1 MEKKIATYLLG
12 VAMGIIIMAFLN
24 VLIFD
29 TNTNEKALL
38 DLKKSYES
46 LLEEKSNL
54 QAQLDL
60 KADEADDKEANDK
73 EANDKE
79 TKEQA
84 EAEIVINQNDSHDE
98 IADKLV
104 EGNIYPHKNDIML
117 ILEILEYD
125 KLEAEKYLVDYG
137 IVPKHTNA
145 LKLYDEK
152 SLRIREVLAK
162 EQVIVD
168 EDAFEKF
175 QYMIDRSTK
184 IKPGTKSFK
193 VNSSLREIVDVLSN

>member
-46 LLEEKSNL
+46 LLEEKNNL
-54 QAQLDL
+54 QAQVDV
-60 KADEADDKEANDK
+60 KADETDDKEANG
-73 EANDKE
+73 NE

-84 EAEIVINQNDSHDE
+84 EAEIVINQNDSHEE

-104 EGNIYPHKNDIML
+104 EGKIYPHKNDIML

-152 SLRIREVLAK
+152 SLRIREVLDK
-162 EQVIVD
+162 EKVIVD

>member
-46 LLEEKSNL
+46 LLEEKNNL

-60 KADEADDKEANDK
+60 KADVTDDID
-73 EANDKE
+73 ANDKE

-145 LKLYDEK
+145 LKLFDEK

-162 EQVIVD
+162 EKVIVD

-184 IKPGTKSFK
+184 IKPGTKIFK

>member
-46 LLEEKSNL
+46 LLEEKNNL

-60 KADEADDKEANDK
+60 KADETDDK

-84 EAEIVINQNDSHDE
+84 EAEIVINQNDSHEE

-104 EGNIYPHKNDIML
+104 EGKIYPHKNDIML

-145 LKLYDEK
+145 LKLFDEK

-162 EQVIVD
+162 EKVIVD

>member
-29 TNTNEKALL
+29 TSTNEKALI

-46 LLEEKSNL
+46 LLEEKTNL
-54 QAQLDL
+54 QAQLDV
-60 KADEADDKEANDK
+60 KAEETNKKEAK
-73 EANDKE
+73 ELAGKD
-79 TKEQA
+79 TKEPA
-84 EAEIVINQNDSHDE
+84 KAEITINQNDSHEE

-162 EQVIVD
+162 EKVIVD

-184 IKPGTKSFK
+184 IKSGTKSFK

>member
-46 LLEEKSNL
+46 LLEEKNNL
-54 QAQLDL
+54 QAQVDV
-60 KADEADDKEANDK
+60 KADETDDKEANG
-73 EANDKE
+73 NE

-98 IADKLV
+98 ISDKLV

>member
-46 LLEEKSNL
+46 LLEEKNNL
-54 QAQLDL
+54 QAQVDV
-60 KADEADDKEANDK
+60 KADETDDREANG
-73 EANDKE
+73 NE

-162 EQVIVD
+162 EQVIAD

>member
-46 LLEEKSNL
+46 LLEEKNNL

-60 KADEADDKEANDK
+60 KADETDDK

-84 EAEIVINQNDSHDE
+84 EAEIVINQNDSHE
-98 IADKLV
+98 VIADKLV
-104 EGNIYPHKNDIML
+104 ESNIYPHKNDIML

-145 LKLYDEK
+145 LKLFDEK

-162 EQVIVD
+162 EKVIVD

-184 IKPGTKSFK
+184 IKPGTKIFK

>member
-46 LLEEKSNL
+46 LLEEKNNL

-60 KADEADDKEANDK
+60 KADETDDKEANDK
-73 EANDKE
+73 EI
-79 TKEQA
+79 KEQA

>member
-46 LLEEKSNL
+46 LLEEKNNL

-60 KADEADDKEANDK
+60 KADVTDDID
-73 EANDKE
+73 ANDKE

-162 EQVIVD
+162 EQVIAD

>member
-60 KADEADDKEANDK
+60 KADETDDK

-84 EAEIVINQNDSHDE
+84 EAEIVINQNDSHEE

-104 EGNIYPHKNDIML
+104 EGKIYPHKNDIML

>member
-12 VAMGIIIMAFLN
+12 VAMGIIIMAFLS

-46 LLEEKSNL
+46 LLEEKNNL

-60 KADEADDKEANDK
+60 KADETDDK

>member
-1 MEKKIATYLLG
+1 MIDYFVAQYFHVFDFVYRGFHKAVSGVDDELLFFTG
-12 VAMGIIIMAFLN
+12 M
-24 VLIFD
+24 D
-29 TNTNEKALL
+29 LL
-38 DLKKSYES
+38 YRPFHF
-46 LLEEKSNL
+46 
-54 QAQLDL
+54 
-60 KADEADDKEANDK
+60 
-73 EANDKE
+73 
-79 TKEQA
+79 QA

-175 QYMIDRSTK
+175 QYMNDRSTK

>member
-54 QAQLDL
+54 QAQLDV
-60 KADEADDKEANDK
+60 KAEETDDKEAN
-73 EANDKE
+73 EP
-79 TKEQA
+79 A
-84 EAEIVINQNDSHDE
+84 EAEIVINQNDSHEE
-98 IADKLV
+98 IAGKLV

-162 EQVIVD
+162 EKVIVD

>member
-46 LLEEKSNL
+46 LLEEKNNL

-60 KADEADDKEANDK
+60 KADETDDK

-98 IADKLV
+98 ISDKLV

-184 IKPGTKSFK
+184 IKPGTKIFK

>member
-29 TNTNEKALL
+29 TNTNEKVLL

-46 LLEEKSNL
+46 LLEEKNNL

-60 KADEADDKEANDK
+60 KADETDDKEANDK
-73 EANDKE
+73 EI
-79 TKEQA
+79 KEQA
-84 EAEIVINQNDSHDE
+84 EAEIFINQNDSHDE

>member
-46 LLEEKSNL
+46 LLEEKNNL

-60 KADEADDKEANDK
+60 KADETDDK

-162 EQVIVD
+162 EQVIAD

>member
-46 LLEEKSNL
+46 LLDEKNNL
-54 QAQLDL
+54 QAQVDV
-60 KADEADDKEANDK
+60 KADETDDREANG
-73 EANDKE
+73 KE

-84 EAEIVINQNDSHDE
+84 EAEIVINQNDSHEE

-104 EGNIYPHKNDIML
+104 EGKIYPHKNDIML

-162 EQVIVD
+162 EQVIAD

>member
-24 VLIFD
+24 VLIVD

-46 LLEEKSNL
+46 LLEEKNNL

-60 KADEADDKEANDK
+60 KADVTDDID
-73 EANDKE
+73 ANDKE

-162 EQVIVD
+162 EQVIAD

-193 VNSSLREIVDVLSN
+193 VNSSLREIVDLLSN

>member
-54 QAQLDL
+54 QAQLDV
-60 KADEADDKEANDK
+60 KAEETDDKEAN
-73 EANDKE
+73 EP
-79 TKEQA
+79 A
-84 EAEIVINQNDSHDE
+84 EAEIVINQNDSHEE

-104 EGNIYPHKNDIML
+104 EGKIYPHKNDIML

-145 LKLYDEK
+145 LKLFDEK

-162 EQVIVD
+162 EKVIVD

-184 IKPGTKSFK
+184 IKPGTKIFK

>member
-46 LLEEKSNL
+46 LLEEKNNL

-60 KADEADDKEANDK
+60 KADETDDK

-104 EGNIYPHKNDIML
+104 EGNIYSHKNDIML

>member
-46 LLEEKSNL
+46 LLEEKNNL

>member
-60 KADEADDKEANDK
+60 KADETDDK

-104 EGNIYPHKNDIML
+104 EGNIYSHKNDIML

>member
-29 TNTNEKALL
+29 TNTNEKVLL

-60 KADEADDKEANDK
+60 KADETDDKEAN
-73 EANDKE
+73 EP
-79 TKEQA
+79 A

-104 EGNIYPHKNDIML
+104 EGNIYSHKNDIML

-125 KLEAEKYLVDYG
+125 KLDAEKYLVDYG

-162 EQVIVD
+162 EKVIVD

>member
-60 KADEADDKEANDK
+60 KADVTDDID
-73 EANDKE
+73 ANDKE

-98 IADKLV
+98 ISDKLV

>member
-29 TNTNEKALL
+29 TNTNEKVLL

-46 LLEEKSNL
+46 LLEEKNNL

-60 KADEADDKEANDK
+60 KADETDDK

>member
-54 QAQLDL
+54 QAQLDV
-60 KADEADDKEANDK
+60 KADETDDKEAN
-73 EANDKE
+73 EP
-79 TKEQA
+79 A
-84 EAEIVINQNDSHDE
+84 EAEIVINQNDSHE
-98 IADKLV
+98 VIADKLV
-104 EGNIYPHKNDIML
+104 ESNIYPHKNDIML

>member
-46 LLEEKSNL
+46 LLEEKNNL

-60 KADEADDKEANDK
+60 KADVTDDID
-73 EANDKE
+73 ANDKE

-184 IKPGTKSFK
+184 IKPGTKIFK

>member
-46 LLEEKSNL
+46 LLEEKNNL
-54 QAQLDL
+54 QAQVDV
-60 KADEADDKEANDK
+60 KADETDDREANG
-73 EANDKE
+73 NE

-162 EQVIVD
+162 EKVIVD

>member
-46 LLEEKSNL
+46 LLEEKNNL

-60 KADEADDKEANDK
+60 KADVTDDID
-73 EANDKE
+73 ANDKE

-162 EQVIVD
+162 EKVIVD

>member
-46 LLEEKSNL
+46 LLEEKNNL

-60 KADEADDKEANDK
+60 KADETDDK

-104 EGNIYPHKNDIML
+104 EGNIYSHKNDIML

-152 SLRIREVLAK
+152 SLRIREVLDK
-162 EQVIVD
+162 EKVIVD

>member
-46 LLEEKSNL
+46 LLDEKNNL

-60 KADEADDKEANDK
+60 KADETYDKEAN
-73 EANDKE
+73 EP
-79 TKEQA
+79 A
-84 EAEIVINQNDSHDE
+84 EAEIVINQNDSHE
-98 IADKLV
+98 VIADKLV
-104 EGNIYPHKNDIML
+104 ESNIYPHKNDIML

>member
-46 LLEEKSNL
+46 LLEEKNNL

-60 KADEADDKEANDK
+60 KADVTDDID
-73 EANDKE
+73 ANDKE

-84 EAEIVINQNDSHDE
+84 EAEIVIDQNDSHDE
-98 IADKLV
+98 ISDKLV

>member
-46 LLEEKSNL
+46 LLEEKNNL
-54 QAQLDL
+54 QAQVDV
-60 KADEADDKEANDK
+60 KADETDDREANG
-73 EANDKE
+73 NE

-84 EAEIVINQNDSHDE
+84 EAEIVINQNDSHEE

-104 EGNIYPHKNDIML
+104 EGKIYPHKNDIML

-175 QYMIDRSTK
+175 QYMIDRNTK

>member
-60 KADEADDKEANDK
+60 KADETDDK

-104 EGNIYPHKNDIML
+104 ESNIYPHKNDIML

-145 LKLYDEK
+145 LKLFDEK

-162 EQVIVD
+162 EKVIVD

-184 IKPGTKSFK
+184 IKPGTKIFK

>member
-46 LLEEKSNL
+46 LLDEKNNL

-60 KADEADDKEANDK
+60 KADVTDDID
-73 EANDKE
+73 ANDKE

-98 IADKLV
+98 ISDKLV

-152 SLRIREVLAK
+152 SLRIREVLDK
-162 EQVIVD
+162 EKVIVD

>member
-46 LLEEKSNL
+46 LLDEKNNL

-60 KADEADDKEANDK
+60 KADVTDDID
-73 EANDKE
+73 ANDKE

-162 EQVIVD
+162 EQVIAD

>member
-46 LLEEKSNL
+46 LLEEKNNL

-60 KADEADDKEANDK
+60 KADETDDKEANDK
-73 EANDKE
+73 EI
-79 TKEQA
+79 KEQA
-84 EAEIVINQNDSHDE
+84 EAEIVINQNDSHE
-98 IADKLV
+98 VIADKLV
-104 EGNIYPHKNDIML
+104 ESNIYPHKNDIML

>member
-24 VLIFD
+24 VIIFYI
-29 TNTNEKALL
+29 NTNEKALV
-38 DLKKSYES
+38 DLKRSDER
-46 LLEEKSNL
+46 LLEEKNNL

-60 KADEADDKEANDK
+60 KADETDDK

-98 IADKLV
+98 ISDKLV

>member
-60 KADEADDKEANDK
+60 KADETDDKEANG
-73 EANDKE
+73 NE

-84 EAEIVINQNDSHDE
+84 EAEIVINQNDSHEE

-104 EGNIYPHKNDIML
+104 EGKIYPHKNDIML

>member
-29 TNTNEKALL
+29 TNTNEKVLL

-60 KADEADDKEANDK
+60 KADETDDK

-104 EGNIYPHKNDIML
+104 EGNIYSHKNDIML

-125 KLEAEKYLVDYG
+125 KLDAEKYLVDYG

-162 EQVIVD
+162 EKVIVD